1 MLDLVDAAAENI
13 NILLD
18 NLLNWA
24 LLQKGIF
31 PYQPD
36 FLKLKEV
43 SHETVQLLSYMAQSK
58 GVKIEQNISEEIVVR
73 TDKDAMSM
81 ILRNMVCNA
90 IKFSSKGDLVKINAT
105 RQNGNI
111 LLKIED
117 TGIGMSPDIME
128 KLYDLKGEKIK
139 RGTNG
144 EKGSGLW
151 LVLCKELI
159 EQNKGSIEVESELE
173 KGTTFSIFLPVN

>member
-1 MLDLVDAAAENI
+1 
-13 NILLD
+13 
-18 NLLNWA
+18 
-24 LLQKGIF
+24 
-31 PYQPD
+31 
-36 FLKLKEV
+36 
-43 SHETVQLLSYMAQSK
+43 
-58 GVKIEQNISEEIVVR
+58 
-73 TDKDAMSM
+73 MSM